1 MQCSAGK
8 QNVMSEPL
16 CITVLERAGQTGI
29 CRTDRKRQERQ
40 EWAGQIGM
48 DSIMGDTRI
57 IYLLAPTQNSIL
69 LFRKY
74 PRVKRKHS
82 SKPSDNTLDL

>member
-1 MQCSAGK
+1 MQ
-8 QNVMSEPL
+8 
-16 CITVLERAGQTGI
+16 
-29 CRTDRKRQERQ
+29 DRQ
-40 EWAGQIGM
+40 EWAGQKGMSRTDRM
-48 DSIMGDTRI
+48 DSIMGDTRT